1 MFMAKVV
8 TRISLVRKMHVIVSH
23 ATTERSAMAEKN
35 TDIATRQS
43 EGMTRQRYEGGHP
56 FRMLERFVDEIDSMF
71 DDIGSGRGWSAL
83 RPSRNLLRQRPTGT
97 PIEYWAPQIEISQ
110 QNNELVVR
118 ADLPGMKREDI
129 SVDIRENELTISGE
143 RRQEQENNSNGYY
156 QSERSYGSFYRVIP
170 LPDGAMADQANAT
183 FRNGVLEIRMPA
195 PPEQVTRGRKL
206 EIKEGAETPATAK
219 K

>member
-1 MFMAKVV
+1 MGR
-8 TRISLVRKMHVIVSH
+8 TWS
-23 ATTERSAMAEKN
+23 
-35 TDIATRQS
+35 
-43 EGMTRQRYEGGHP
+43 
-56 FRMLERFVDEIDSMF
+56 SM
-71 DDIGSGRGWSAL
+71 
-83 RPSRNLLRQRPTGT
+83 RPGRNLLRQQRPGM
-97 PIEYWAPQIEISQ
+97 EFWAPQIEVSQ

-143 RRQEQENNSNGYY
+143 RRQEQENNAGGYY

-170 LPDGAMADQANAT
+170 LPEGAMADQANAT
-183 FRNGVLEIRMPA
+183 FKNGVLEVRMPA

-206 EIKEGAETPATAK
+206 EIKEAETPSEAK

>member
-1 MFMAKVV
+1 
-8 TRISLVRKMHVIVSH
+8 
-23 ATTERSAMAEKN
+23 MAEKN
-35 TDIATRQS
+35 TDIATRQA
-43 EGMTRQRYEGGHP
+43 EGMTRQRYEGSHP

-71 DDIGSGRGWSAL
+71 DEFGGGRGWSAM
-83 RPSRNLLRQRPTGT
+83 RPGRNLLRQRRTNTGMD
-97 PIEYWAPQIEISQ
+97 YWAPQIEVSQ

-118 ADLPGMKREDI
+118 ADLPGMKREDV
-129 SVDIRENELTISGE
+129 SVDITENELTISGE
-143 RRQEQENNSNGYY
+143 RRQEQENNTGGYY

-170 LPDGAMADQANAT
+170 LPEGAMADQANAT

-206 EIKEGAETPATAK
+206 EIKEGAETPAPAK